1 MTITIPDT
9 AIQKAG
15 LTEARIKLE
24 IALTFFQMDT
34 LTLAQAANI
43 AGLHRMQF
51 QEELARR
58 EIPIHYGVNELEED
72 LKTLNISF

>member
-1 MTITIPDT
+1 
-9 AIQKAG
+9 
-15 LTEARIKLE
+15 
-24 IALTFFQMDT
+24 
-34 LTLAQAANI
+34 
-43 AGLHRMQF
+43 MQF

>member
-15 LTEARIKLE
+15 LTEASIKLE
-24 IALTFFQMDT
+24 IALMLFQMDT

>member
-15 LTEARIKLE
+15 LTEASIKLE
-24 IALTFFQMDT
+24 IALTFFQMDI

>member
-15 LTEARIKLE
+15 LTEASIKLE
-24 IALTFFQMDT
+24 IALTFFQMDI

-72 LKTLNISF
+72 LKTLNLSF

>member
-15 LTEARIKLE
+15 LTEASIKLE
-24 IALTFFQMDT
+24 IALTFFQMDI

-72 LKTLNISF
+72 LKTLNIS

>member
-15 LTEARIKLE
+15 LTEASIKLE
-24 IALTFFQMDT
+24 IALTFFRMDI

>member
-24 IALTFFQMDT
+24 IALTFFQMDI

>member
-15 LTEARIKLE
+15 LTEASIKLE
-24 IALTFFQMDT
+24 IALTFFQMDI

-72 LKTLNISF
+72 LNTLNISF